1 MEFNRGSLVDG
12 QMPRGIAG
20 VLECAEAEEEKV
32 RRRASAAIKQLE
44 GERDRELAAL
54 AEVIGRLRQDESPD
68 SEPPKRPARR
78 RPARRRSGQSP
89 TQNALQRADQV
100 LRFLAEEEG
109 KVKFAEIKGA
119 LRLTDSMTAGALKRL
134 VSAGRIE
141 REGRGSS
148 TRYFLSAAQASGAGI
163 RAEPTRSGR
172 ILELVAS
179 RGSAGANEL
188 AQALGISVE
197 EVERECGTLIADE
210 HLRMASRQGT
220 PVYVVLGRPE

>member
-134 VSAGRIE
+134 VSA
-141 REGRGSS
+141 
-148 TRYFLSAAQASGAGI
+148 
-163 RAEPTRSGR
+163 
-172 ILELVAS
+172 
-179 RGSAGANEL
+179 
-188 AQALGISVE
+188 
-197 EVERECGTLIADE
+197 
-210 HLRMASRQGT
+210 
-220 PVYVVLGRPE
+220 